1 MRSYSVRDLAGK
13 TAFVTGGASGIGL
26 AMGRAFAAAGMKVMF
41 ADVETKALDEA
52 VASLKGENLLE
63 VRGVQCDV
71 RNPAAVDCAAQAAI
85 DAFGKVHV
93 VCNNAGVGGTSGT
106 DNVNLKDWRWVV
118 DVNLMGVV
126 HGVSTFV
133 PLIKRQGEG
142 GHIVNTASM
151 AGFLPGTGFGPYTA
165 TKFAVL
171 GISEALQVELE
182 PAGIGVSVLCPGWVA
197 TNITDSRRNWP
208 KEYGDPPPRIEGP
221 VAAQIAELVKNGM
234 KPADVAALV
243 LNAVQNNQLYI
254 FTHPHMR
261 PPLEKRVDRFIAAY
275 RKLGPAPQEHAR

>member
-1 MRSYSVRDLAGK
+1 
-13 TAFVTGGASGIGL
+13 
-26 AMGRAFAAAGMKVMF
+26 
-41 ADVETKALDEA
+41 
-52 VASLKGENLLE
+52 
-63 VRGVQCDV
+63 
-71 RNPAAVDCAAQAAI
+71 
-85 DAFGKVHV
+85 
-93 VCNNAGVGGTSGT
+93 
-106 DNVNLKDWRWVV
+106 
-118 DVNLMGVV
+118 
-126 HGVSTFV
+126 
-133 PLIKRQGEG
+133 
-142 GHIVNTASM
+142 
-151 AGFLPGTGFGPYTA
+151 
-165 TKFAVL
+165 
-171 GISEALQVELE
+171 LE

-197 TNITDSRRNWP
+197 TNITDGRRNWP

>member
-1 MRSYSVRDLAGK
+1 
-13 TAFVTGGASGIGL
+13 
-26 AMGRAFAAAGMKVMF
+26 
-41 ADVETKALDEA
+41 
-52 VASLKGENLLE
+52 
-63 VRGVQCDV
+63 
-71 RNPAAVDCAAQAAI
+71 
-85 DAFGKVHV
+85 
-93 VCNNAGVGGTSGT
+93 
-106 DNVNLKDWRWVV
+106 VV
-118 DVNLMGVV
+118 DINLMGVV
-126 HGVSTFV
+126 HGVKTFV
-133 PLIKRQGEG
+133 PLIKRQSEG

-261 PPLEKRVDRFIAAY
+261 PPLEKRVDRFMASY
-275 RKLGPAPQEHAR
+275 RKLGPAPQEQAR